1 MIQILSSPL
10 PTKNGCQKETFK
22 SNLFKSFL
30 FTYET
35 DAIIICQQRENQ
47 IQILCLR
54 RTNICEIFLAFLLE
68 LEYQI
73 YAVQMWVTHGK
84 SYFSCFDKSNGSSHS
99 DIASQISRSELALSK
114 RFKFIYL
121 QCYLFIFIASSDF
134 DHKSFFCVW
143 IKKGCIKIFRLL
155 FVQWRHCFRDKRLQ
169 HEKDYILKFNFS
181 KQFLYV

>member
-35 DAIIICQQRENQ
+35 DAIIICQQRKNQ

-134 DHKSFFCVW
+134 DHKS
-143 IKKGCIKIFRLL
+143 L
-155 FVQWRHCFRDKRLQ
+155 FAYGSKRDVLKSFVSYLCNGDIVFVI
-169 HEKDYILKFNFS
+169 KDYNMKKII
-181 KQFLYV
+181 Y